1 MTIIKHSPNTT
12 IENKIERET
21 TFLVKAK
28 TPYISALKRIDKL
41 LNKFDRSSVDH
52 KKYQRGEYKNIKYL
66 RIKGM
71 GAAIP
76 KTTLLALH
84 YKEKKLYRVDL
95 FTGTVEVVDE
105 IKRASEFETK
115 DGDSDEEL
123 TFRTREASCVEV
135 RIWLKRE
142 N

>member
-1 MTIIKHSPNTT
+1 M
-12 IENKIERET
+12 
-21 TFLVKAK
+21 KAK
-28 TPYISALKRIDKL
+28 TPYISAIKRIDGL
-41 LNKFDRSSVDH
+41 LSKFDRSSVDH

-84 YKEKKLYRVDL
+84 YKEKKLYKVDL

-105 IKRASEFETK
+105 FKSASEFKTK
-115 DGDSDEEL
+115 DGDSDEES
-123 TFRTREASCVEV
+123 TFRTRNASYVEI

-142 N
+142 S